1 MAEVEF
7 PAAFALRMQK
17 QLQEGWSS
25 FVNAHRLPSPVSV
38 RINPKKLLQIS
49 QTGPGG
55 SKLFEQIP
63 WTGFGYYLTE
73 RPSFTLDPLFHAGA
87 YYVQEASSMFLEQA
101 LKQSV
106 DLSKPLRAL
115 DLCAAPG
122 GKSTHL
128 LSLISNHSLL
138 VSNEVIRTRA
148 TILAENICKWGNI
161 NSVVTCNDPEDFEK
175 LNGFFDVIV
184 IDAPCSGEGLF
195 RKDPEATREWSE
207 ENANLCSTRQR
218 RILNHL
224 WPSLKQN
231 GILVYSTCTYNQ
243 RENEEQFTDL
253 VKSGRAKSLKLQ
265 VDNAWGIEEIESN
278 GITGYQFYP
287 HRAKGE
293 GFFITVVQKIE
304 NEDELEVRSR
314 KMFENPSRKITD
326 RLKTWIKDET
336 IEFISYDDLIIA
348 LPKEHEREIE
358 FISKNLRVIQKG
370 TAVAT
375 VKHDKLIPEHSL
387 ALSNEINI
395 TNFPTLELTSE
406 LALAYLRKDAL
417 TLDSEKKGFVLLTH
431 QNAPMGWV
439 NHLGNRT
446 NNLYP
451 AAWRIRMS
459 DR

>member
-7 PAAFALRMQK
+7 PEAFAWRMQK
-17 QLQEGWSS
+17 QLQEDWSS
-25 FVNAHRLPSPVSV
+25 FVNAHHLPSPTSI
-38 RINPKKLLQIS
+38 RINPKKS
-49 QTGPGG
+49 P
-55 SKLFEQIP
+55 SRNFEKIP
-63 WTGFGYYLTE
+63 WTNFGYYLTE
-73 RPSFTLDPLFHAGA
+73 RPSFTLDPLFHAGT

-101 LKQSV
+101 LNQTV
-106 DLSKPLRAL
+106 DLSAPLRIL

-128 LSLISNHSLL
+128 LTLMNDQSLL
-138 VSNEVIRTRA
+138 ISNEVIRTRA

-161 NSVVTCNDPEDFEK
+161 NCVVTSNDSEDFEK
-175 LNGFFDVIV
+175 LNGFFDVII

-195 RKDPEATREWSE
+195 RKDPEAMSEWSE

-218 RILNHL
+218 RILEHL

-231 GILVYSTCTYNQ
+231 GILVYSTCTYNK
-243 RENEEQFTDL
+243 RENEDQFTDL
-253 VKSGRAKSLKLQ
+253 VKSGRAISLKLK
-265 VDNAWGIEEIESN
+265 VNTAWGIEEMESQ

-293 GFFITVVQKIE
+293 GFFITVIQKIE
-304 NEDELEVRSR
+304 DEDELEVRSK

-326 RLKTWIKDET
+326 RLKTWIKNEM
-336 IEFISYDDLIIA
+336 IEFISHDDLIIA
-348 LPKEHEREIE
+348 LPKEHKREIE

-370 TAVAT
+370 TGVAT

-387 ALSNEINI
+387 ALSNEIDI
-395 TNFPTLELTSE
+395 TNFTTLELTAE
-406 LALAYLRKDAL
+406 QALTYLRRDTL

-431 QNAPMGWV
+431 QNAAMGWV

-451 AAWRIRMS
+451 ATWRIRMS